1 MAERNLDFDTVVDR
15 RNTYSLK
22 YDFAEERNKPKDVLP
37 LWVADMDFLISSY
50 VQDAIQKQT
59 EHGIFGYSDVKEEY
73 FEALKRWMKT
83 HHNWDIEEEWLVK
96 TPGVVYA
103 LAMAVKAFTKENES
117 VLIQQ
122 PVYYPFGSAIT
133 DNHRKL
139 VVSDLILDEDGR
151 YQIDF
156 EDFEEKIVKE
166 DVKLFF
172 LCNPHNPVGRVWT
185 KEELIRLGD
194 ICLKHNVLVVS
205 DEIHADFAFKREH
218 QVFVNLKEEYKD
230 ISIVATAPSKTFNI
244 AGLQVSNILI
254 PNPLLRKEIEKQI
267 SASGYSQLNVLG
279 LVATLAAY
287 QHGQEWYDAMYRYV
301 KDNIAFTK
309 QFVEERLSGVKVVET
324 EGTYLVWLNF
334 RGLHLSEKELEDLIV
349 NKAKLWL
356 DRGSMFGKSGEGFE
370 RINVACP
377 RKTLVEAL
385 NRIENAVNML

>member
-50 VQDAIQKQT
+50 IQDAIKKQT

-385 NRIENAVNML
+385 NRIENAVNTL

>member
-1 MAERNLDFDTVVDR
+1 MEERNLDFDTVVDR

-50 VQDAIQKQT
+50 IQDAIQKQT

-324 EGTYLVWLNF
+324 EGSYLVWLNF

-385 NRIENAVNML
+385 NRIENAVNTL

>member
-50 VQDAIQKQT
+50 IQDAIKKQT

-334 RGLHLSEKELEDLIV
+334 RGLHLSEKKLEDLIV

>member
-50 VQDAIQKQT
+50 IQDAIQKQT

-324 EGTYLVWLNF
+324 EGSYLVWLYF

>member
-50 VQDAIQKQT
+50 IQDAIQKQT

>member
-50 VQDAIQKQT
+50 IQDAIQKQT

-334 RGLHLSEKELEDLIV
+334 RGLHLSEKKLEDLIV

>member
-50 VQDAIQKQT
+50 IQDAIQKQT
-59 EHGIFGYSDVKEEY
+59 AHGIFGYSDVKEEY

-324 EGTYLVWLNF
+324 EGSYLVWLNF

-385 NRIENAVNML
+385 NRIENAVNTL

>member
-50 VQDAIQKQT
+50 IQDAIQKQT

-324 EGTYLVWLNF
+324 EGSYLVWLNF

-385 NRIENAVNML
+385 NRIENAVNTL